1 MSSIAYLTNT
11 SQFSGVGQR
20 AFNIK
25 QRLDPAVVGE
35 IEEYQLDGQAGTLQ
49 RQGETVD
56 TLMPWPGMLERK
68 SVNWLRLGRRLARRS
83 KPEDHSLWHLTNQT
97 LSWLAKRLEP
107 SLVTVHDI
115 IEVLEPQDTR
125 AALLNRYL
133 YSGIASATR
142 VICVSNYTKQ
152 SVLERYELEEDTLTV
167 IHNGIGPEYHPIPS
181 FSETVAYQALQHEL
195 KLPPAAKVV
204 LYVGSDHPRKNVVT
218 AVRAFAAVAKQLPGP
233 AVFIKVG
240 EAGISAGREAL
251 LTEITRLKIRD
262 QVRFTGFVTT
272 ERLNELL
279 NLAQV
284 LIFPSRFEG
293 FGLPPLAAMA
303 AGTPVVTSNA
313 TSLPEVV
320 GQAGLLHDPTDVQGF
335 SHSLLK
341 VLTDEKQARALMQAG
356 LVRAKEFSWEQAARE
371 VGKIYQELT
380 ALDR

>member
-11 SQFSGVGQR
+11 SKFSGVGQR

-25 QRLDPAVVGE
+25 QRLTSAAVGE
-35 IEEYQLDGQAGTLQ
+35 IEEYQLDGQVGTLQ
-49 RQGETVD
+49 RAGQIVD
-56 TLMPWPGMLERK
+56 RVKPWPGALSSK
-68 SVNWLRLGRRLARRS
+68 SVNWVRLGRRLARAS
-83 KPEDHSLWHLTNQT
+83 NNEDYSLWHLTNQT
-97 LSWLAKRLEP
+97 MSWLAKSLEP

-115 IEVLEPQDTR
+115 IEVLEPQDKR
-125 AALLNRYL
+125 ASWLNRYL
-133 YSGIASATR
+133 YSGITSATR

-152 SVLERYELEEDTLTV
+152 TVLDHYDIAEDRLTV
-167 IHNGIGPEYHPIPS
+167 IHNGVGPEYHPIPS
-181 FSETVAYQALQHEL
+181 FSETVAYQTLQHEL
-195 KLPPAAKVV
+195 RLPPAAKVV

-218 AVRAFAAVAKQLPGP
+218 AVRAFAALAKQLPGP

-251 LTEITRLKIRD
+251 LAEIARLKLRD
-262 QVRFTGFVTT
+262 QVRFTGFVET

-303 AGTPVVTSNA
+303 AGTPVITSKA

-320 GQAGLLHDPTDVQGF
+320 GQAGLMHEPTDVQGF
-335 SHSLLK
+335 SQSMLS
-341 VLTDEKQARALMQAG
+341 VLTDEEQASSLRQAG
-356 LVRAKEFSWEQAARE
+356 LARAKEFSWEKAAE
-371 VGKIYQELT
+371 QVSKIYQELT
-380 ALDR
+380 QLG